1 MIYVW
6 LMHLH
11 MAIQLHPHIP
21 IQPIKV
27 SSWALAASRPQRRIW
42 APHTPGSGVL
52 GKQGATKRTWP
63 YLFQYQHHG
72 YNCQPD
78 PHKNAAL
85 AFGTNLKQTIHS
97 WEINIHQHDSKS
109 TLCMHMFEKWYGTLV
124 LLLSFA
130 NKCSSVAENLKL
142 IPKQTTDGFWCFWVH
157 DVTQKR
163 TDLRI
168 STPWTLGDF
177 RQFRFGAWT
186 LLDFAVA
193 DTESWV
199 FHPRADLLQL
209 DWTDGL
215 VAGCF
220 SLTRFIKLDKCSP
233 NRFRMASSSIEL
245 SDANLSSKMV
255 ARKVSRLWSTC
266 KGGR

>member
-168 STPWTLGDF
+168 STPVDPRGLSAVSFRRLDIAGLCCRRHGILGISPT
-177 RQFRFGAWT
+177 RWPASAW
-186 LLDFAVA
+186 LNWWSRCRMFFAYPLHQIGQMFA
-193 DTESWV
+193 ES
-199 FHPRADLLQL
+199 FP
-209 DWTDGL
+209 DGL
-215 VAGCF
+215 FQHRTVRC
-220 SLTRFIKLDKCSP
+220 
-233 NRFRMASSSIEL
+233 
-245 SDANLSSKMV
+245 
-255 ARKVSRLWSTC
+255 
-266 KGGR
+266 